1 MEACCAL
8 TKLLLKCKE
17 LLCQQN
23 NVCFFFFLGVLWV
36 TERKGATWLVHCL
49 LNYKGSNIQRLIFLF
64 FQFFYSAWKEDIVWF
79 ESINSTISLPPPKKC
94 RGTNGVSLIT
104 FWDDATFASLCLFV
118 SGRSWREGQMARDLK
133 ISTSAVT
140 RALVWQRMNITL
152 WEEEEEEPWTVD
164 CLLFKDKRHFEKR
177 YLRGQKT

>member
-1 MEACCAL
+1 MCA
-8 TKLLLKCKE
+8 
-17 LLCQQN
+17 
-23 NVCFFFFLGVLWV
+23 FIFSGVLWV

-49 LNYKGSNIQRLIFLF
+49 LNYKCSNFQRLIFLF

-79 ESINSTISLPPPKKC
+79 ESTNSRVVPSHPPKKC
-94 RGTNGVSLIT
+94 HGTNGVWLIT

-118 SGRSWREGQMARDLK
+118 SGRSWLEGQMARDLK

-152 WEEEEEEPWTVD
+152 RDEEEEEPWTVD
-164 CLLFKDKRHFEKR
+164 CLLFKDKRHFEER
-177 YLRGQKT
+177 YLMR